1 MVHSHAP
8 TGTSPNVKANRGKGG
23 EAAPGDVL
31 GEPAE
36 KGHEQEEKCH
46 LQQPNSNPTGSGAFD
61 PCSLSGDSRVDA
73 QLAPSPRKTV
83 DSTHDTNGNKGDRD
97 AADKALHRDPN
108 GNGFANSH
116 PSGKPDRVWDVVSG
130 TPLKS
135 PSKVK
140 AAAIAVAD
148 VDPDAAASQV
158 DVAEMETRE
167 VRGPAVPEKKETEI
181 RPTMTKG
188 WDACGDECGVRGAAF
203 VKSGDNVE
211 IVAESKDNGRKQ
223 TEEDSTVSIQQEQ
236 EQQQKQQQQQQQQT
250 KRHTV
255 VTTTEHTSGASQGRC
270 VPVVHTSSVAAVT
283 PANCTRPV
291 TALSVY
297 LVALYKKVN
306 EAYCRQRRFEAP
318 GPKFNNG
325 FDDKEGH
332 YLVLSGEEI
341 LNRYTV
347 QEVLG
352 KGSFGTV
359 VRCYDEKRRE
369 NVALKI
375 TRHGL
380 SFRTQAKL
388 ELDILLKLNVNPHLN
403 QLVVKLL
410 KVFDWQGH
418 LVLVFELL
426 SFNLYHLI
434 KCTRYNGVTLDL
446 VRKFAYQLVQ
456 VLYQLEQTKPSPIIH
471 CDVKPENILLKNQN
485 RSGIRLIDFGSACY
499 SNKVIHK
506 YIQSR
511 YYRSPEVILYLEYG
525 TAIDRWSLGCVL
537 AELHTGVPLFDGRT
551 EAAQLARFEAMLGP
565 IPVDMLEV
573 SPKLAKFYG
582 ATENGYK
589 LKEQPLPRRSLECVL
604 GVTTGGP
611 RGSRK
616 GTPGHSEESYRQ
628 FHDFLGGLL
637 KYRPTERMSC
647 SDALRH
653 PFIEPLWISDQQQQ
667 QISRKPPPPPP
678 NPPP

>member
-1 MVHSHAP
+1 MPDGAQ
-8 TGTSPNVKANRGKGG
+8 GTASKVPRKILSALKAL
-23 EAAPGDVL
+23 EASSG
-31 GEPAE
+31 PAE
-36 KGHEQEEKCH
+36 VAEKATKEKRNH
-46 LQQPNSNPTGSGAFD
+46 ATPAD
-61 PCSLSGDSRVDA
+61 
-73 QLAPSPRKTV
+73 
-83 DSTHDTNGNKGDRD
+83 DT
-97 AADKALHRDPN
+97 
-108 GNGFANSH
+108 
-116 PSGKPDRVWDVVSG
+116 
-130 TPLKS
+130 T
-135 PSKVK
+135 
-140 AAAIAVAD
+140 AAAT
-148 VDPDAAASQV
+148 S
-158 DVAEMETRE
+158 
-167 VRGPAVPEKKETEI
+167 
-181 RPTMTKG
+181 RPTMTK
-188 WDACGDECGVRGAAF
+188 AVEATGDEGDGHGGAGFKPEGNAA
-203 VKSGDNVE
+203 V
-211 IVAESKDNGRKQ
+211 VAEAKDNGGQ
-223 TEEDSTVSIQQEQ
+223 TKEGSSTVST
-236 EQQQKQQQQQQQQT
+236 QKQQQQA
-250 KRHTV
+250 KRHAV
-255 VTTTEHTSGASQGRC
+255 VTATEHMGGGLHGRC
-270 VPVVHTSSVAAVT
+270 VPVAPTTGSMAADT
-283 PANCTRPV
+283 PVNCARPAL
-291 TALSVY
+291 ALSVY
-297 LVALYKKVN
+297 LVVLYKRVN
-306 EAYCRQRRFEAP
+306 EVFCRQKRLKAP
-318 GPKFNNG
+318 GPKYNNG

-388 ELDILLKLNVNPHLN
+388 ELDILLKLNVNPRLN

-434 KCTRYNGVTLDL
+434 KCTRYKGVTLDL

-456 VLYQLEQTKPSPIIH
+456 VLYQLEETKPSSIIH
-471 CDVKPENILLKNQN
+471 CDIKPENILLKNQN

-499 SNKVIHK
+499 SNKVVHK

-565 IPVDMLEV
+565 LPVEMLEA
-573 SPKLAKFYG
+573 SPKLERFYTSTG
-582 ATENGYK
+582 NGYK
-589 LKEQPLPRRSLECVL
+589 LKEQQLPRRSLENVL
-604 GVTTGGP
+604 GITTGGP
-611 RGSRK
+611 RGLRK

-628 FHDFLGGLL
+628 FHDFLSGLL
-637 KYRPTERMSC
+637 KYRSAERMSC
-647 SDALRH
+647 YDALRH
-653 PFIEPLWISDQQQQ
+653 PFIEPLWLLDQQQEQ
-667 QISRKPPPPPP
+667 RSRKTLPPPS
-678 NPPP
+678 